1 VASTTS
7 TRKKAPRRK
16 RNPRGEGER
25 LRASLIEA
33 AGELLLEHG
42 DADGLSIRAVT
53 ARAGV
58 SPTALYLQF
67 AGMEE
72 LLLAVSDEAF
82 EDLGGYMR
90 TALQSAGENPRA
102 RLQAIGEAYVRFAE
116 QRPGHYRI
124 LFATPGREGQLE
136 NLRAQ
141 DDGVGKEVFGLLLA
155 CTADCLPQGSD
166 PRPVALQLWTTL
178 HGYVS
183 LREVMPGFDWPDV
196 TEFVLECHAAHF
208 GAPPDR

>member
-1 VASTTS
+1 MATTVS
-7 TRKKAPRRK
+7 TRKRASKRK

-33 AGELLLEHG
+33 TGELLLERG

-90 TALQSAGENPRA
+90 AALEERGEDPRA

-124 LFATPGREGQLE
+124 LFATPGRDGRKELLGE
-136 NLRAQ
+136 E
-141 DDGVGKEVFGLLLA
+141 DKGVGKEVFGLLVA
-155 CTADCLPQGSD
+155 STADCLPEGSD
-166 PRPVALQLWTTL
+166 PMPVALQLWTAL

-183 LREVMPGFDWPDV
+183 LREVMPGFPWPDV
-196 TEFVLECHAAHF
+196 TDFVLGCHEAHF
-208 GAPPDR
+208 GAG

>member
-1 VASTTS
+1 MASTVS
-7 TRKKAPRRK
+7 MRKRASARK

-33 AGELLLEHG
+33 TGELLLEHG
-42 DADGLSIRAVT
+42 DADRLSIRAVT

-67 AGMEE
+67 AGMDE
-72 LLLAVSDEAF
+72 LLQAVSDEAF

-90 TALQSAGENPRA
+90 AALQDQGEDPRA
-102 RLQAIGEAYVRFAE
+102 RLQAIGEAYVSFAE

-124 LFATPGREGQLE
+124 LFATPGRDGRKELLGPE
-136 NLRAQ
+136 
-141 DDGVGKEVFGLLLA
+141 DKGVGKEVFDLLLA
-155 CTADCLPQGSD
+155 STADCLAEGTD
-166 PRPVALQLWTTL
+166 PMPVAIQLWTTL

-183 LREVMPGFDWPDV
+183 LREVMPGIPWPGV
-196 TEFVLECHAAHF
+196 TDFVLGCHAAHF
-208 GAPPDR
+208 GAA

>member
-1 VASTTS
+1 MASTASTS
-7 TRKKAPRRK
+7 KSVTPRK

-25 LRASLIEA
+25 LQASLIEA
-33 AGELLLEHG
+33 TGELLLEHG
-42 DADGLSIRAVT
+42 DADRLSIRAVT

-72 LLLAVSDEAF
+72 LLQAVSDEAF
-82 EDLGGYMR
+82 EDLGSYMR
-90 TALQSAGENPRA
+90 AALEEHGEDPRA

-124 LFATPGREGQLE
+124 LFATPGRDGRVEHLGPE
-136 NLRAQ
+136 
-141 DDGVGKEVFGLLLA
+141 DKGVGKEVFGLLLA
-155 CTADCLPQGSD
+155 CTADCLPDGSD
-166 PRPVALQLWTTL
+166 PMPVAQQLWTTL

-183 LREVMPGFDWPDV
+183 LREVMPGFPWQDV
-196 TEFVLECHAAHF
+196 TDFVLRLHTAHF
-208 GAPPDR
+208 GAN

>member
-1 VASTTS
+1 MASTTS
-7 TRKKAPRRK
+7 TPKKARGRK

-25 LRASLIEA
+25 LRESLIEA
-33 AGELLLEHG
+33 TGELLLEQG

-58 SPTALYLQF
+58 SPTALYLHF

-72 LLLAVSDEAF
+72 LLQAVSDEAF

-90 TALQSAGENPRA
+90 AALEDQGKDPRA

-124 LFATPGREGQLE
+124 LFATPGRDGRMELLGPKDE
-136 NLRAQ
+136 
-141 DDGVGKEVFGLLLA
+141 GVGKEVFGLLLA
-155 CTADCLPQGSD
+155 TTADCLPAGSD
-166 PRPVALQLWTTL
+166 PMPVALQLWTAL

-183 LREVMPGFDWPDV
+183 LREVMPGFPWPDV
-196 TEFVLECHAAHF
+196 TDFVLGCHEAHF
-208 GAPPDR
+208 GAG

>member
-1 VASTTS
+1 MATTVSTPEKAST
-7 TRKKAPRRK
+7 RK

-25 LRASLIEA
+25 LRASLIDA

-67 AGMEE
+67 SGMDD
-72 LLLAVSDEAF
+72 LLQAVSDEAF
-82 EDLGGYMR
+82 EDLAGYMR
-90 TALQSAGENPRA
+90 AALKGQGEDPRA

-124 LFATPGREGQLE
+124 LFATPGRDGRQEHLGPTDE
-136 NLRAQ
+136 
-141 DDGVGKEVFGLLLA
+141 GVGKEVFDLLLA
-155 CTADCLPQGSD
+155 STAGCLPEGSD
-166 PRPVALQLWTTL
+166 PMPVALQLWTTL

-183 LREVMPGFDWPDV
+183 LRDVMPGFPWPDV
-196 TEFVLECHAAHF
+196 TDFVVACHAAHF
-208 GAPPDR
+208 GAN

>member
-1 VASTTS
+1 MASTAP
-7 TRKKAPRRK
+7 TRKTASTRK

-25 LRASLIEA
+25 LGASLIEA
-33 AGELLLEHG
+33 TGELLLEQG
-42 DADGLSIRAVT
+42 NADGLSIRAVT

-67 AGMEE
+67 EGMEE
-72 LLLAVSDEAF
+72 LLQAVSDEAF

-90 TALQSAGENPRA
+90 AALEGQEENPRA

-124 LFATPGREGQLE
+124 LFATPGRDGRVEHLGPK
-136 NLRAQ
+136 
-141 DDGVGKEVFGLLLA
+141 DKGVGKEVFGLLLA
-155 CTADCLPQGSD
+155 STADCLPEGSD
-166 PRPVALQLWTTL
+166 PMPVALQLWTTL

-183 LREVMPGFDWPDV
+183 LREVLPGFPWPDV
-196 TEFVLECHAAHF
+196 TDFVRQLQTAHF
-208 GAPPDR
+208 GAD

>member
-1 VASTTS
+1 MASTAS
-7 TRKKAPRRK
+7 TRKSVTPRK

-25 LRASLIEA
+25 LQASLIEA
-33 AGELLLEHG
+33 TGELLLEHG
-42 DADGLSIRAVT
+42 DADRLSIRAVT

-67 AGMEE
+67 AGMDE
-72 LLLAVSDEAF
+72 LLQAVSDEAF

-90 TALQSAGENPRA
+90 AALEEQAEDPRA

-124 LFATPGREGQLE
+124 LFATPGRDGRVEHLGPE
-136 NLRAQ
+136 
-141 DDGVGKEVFGLLLA
+141 DKGVGKEVFGLLLA
-155 CTADCLPQGSD
+155 CTADCLPEGSD
-166 PRPVALQLWTTL
+166 PMPVALQLWTTL

-183 LREVMPGFDWPDV
+183 LREVMPGFPWPDV
-196 TEFVLECHAAHF
+196 RDFVLRLHTAHF
-208 GAPPDR
+208 GANPA

>member
-1 VASTTS
+1 MASTVSSRKRAS
-7 TRKKAPRRK
+7 TRK

-33 AGELLLEHG
+33 TGELLLEHG

-72 LLLAVSDEAF
+72 LLQAVSDEAF
-82 EDLGGYMR
+82 EDLGSYMR
-90 TALQSAGENPRA
+90 AALESAGDDPRA

-116 QRPGHYRI
+116 QHPGHYRI
-124 LFATPGREGQLE
+124 LFATRGREGRLE

-141 DDGVGKEVFGLLLA
+141 DDGVGKEVFELLLA
-155 CTADCLPQGSD
+155 CTADCLPEGSD

-183 LREVMPGFDWPDV
+183 LREVMPGFEWPDV
-196 TEFVLECHAAHF
+196 TDFVLQCHAAHF
-208 GAPPDR
+208 GAPADS

>member
-1 VASTTS
+1 MASTAS
-7 TRKKAPRRK
+7 TRRKASTRK

-33 AGELLLEHG
+33 TGELLLERG
-42 DADGLSIRAVT
+42 DADRLSIRAVT

-67 AGMEE
+67 AGMDE
-72 LLLAVSDEAF
+72 LLQAVSDEAF

-90 TALQSAGENPRA
+90 SALGAQGEDPRA
-102 RLQAIGEAYVRFAE
+102 RLQAIGEAYVRFGE

-124 LFATPGREGQLE
+124 LFATPGRDGRKELLGE
-136 NLRAQ
+136 E
-141 DDGVGKEVFGLLLA
+141 DKGVGKEVFDLLLA
-155 CTADCLPQGSD
+155 STADCLPQGSD
-166 PRPVALQLWTTL
+166 PMPVALQLWTTL

-183 LREVMPGFDWPDV
+183 LREVMPGFAWPDV
-196 TEFVLECHAAHF
+196 ADFQRQLHAAHF
-208 GAPPDR
+208 DA

>member
-1 VASTTS
+1 MATTESARKRAST
-7 TRKKAPRRK
+7 RK

-33 AGELLLEHG
+33 TGELLLEQG

-72 LLLAVSDEAF
+72 LLQAVSDEAF

-90 TALQSAGENPRA
+90 AALESAGEDPRA

-124 LFATPGREGQLE
+124 LFATPGRDGRVELLGPKDE
-136 NLRAQ
+136 
-141 DDGVGKEVFGLLLA
+141 GVGKEVFGLLLA
-155 CTADCLPQGSD
+155 STGDCLPEGSD
-166 PRPVALQLWTTL
+166 PMPVALQLWTTL
-178 HGYVS
+178 HGYVQ
-183 LREVMPGFDWPDV
+183 LREVMPGFPWPDV
-196 TEFVLECHAAHF
+196 TDFVLSCHEAHF
-208 GAPPDR
+208 GPG

>member
-1 VASTTS
+1 MASTVS
-7 TRKKAPRRK
+7 NSKKASARK

-33 AGELLLEHG
+33 AGELLLEYG

-58 SPTALYLQF
+58 SPTALYLHF
-67 AGMEE
+67 EGMDE
-72 LLLAVSDEAF
+72 LLQAVSDEAF
-82 EDLGGYMR
+82 EDLGSYMR
-90 TALQSAGENPRA
+90 AALENEGEDPRA

-124 LFATPGREGQLE
+124 LFATPGRAGRKELLGAL
-136 NLRAQ
+136 

-155 CTADCLPQGSD
+155 STADCLPEGSD
-166 PRPVALQLWTTL
+166 PMPVALQLWTTL

-183 LREVMPGFDWPDV
+183 LREVLPGFPWPDAAD
-196 TEFVLECHAAHF
+196 FVRQLHAALL
-208 GAPPDR
+208 GAA

>member
-1 VASTTS
+1 MASTVSNRKRAS
-7 TRKKAPRRK
+7 TRK

-72 LLLAVSDEAF
+72 LLQAVSDEAF
-82 EDLGGYMR
+82 EDLGSYMR
-90 TALQSAGENPRA
+90 AALESQGEDPRA
-102 RLQAIGEAYVRFAE
+102 RMQAIGEAYVRFAE

-124 LFATPGREGQLE
+124 LFATPGHNGQLE
-136 NLRAQ
+136 NLRAK
-141 DDGVGKEVFGLLLA
+141 DEGVGKEVFGLLLA
-155 CTADCLPQGSD
+155 CTADCLPEGSD

-183 LREVMPGFDWPDV
+183 LREVMPGFDWPDAAD
-196 TEFVLECHAAHF
+196 FVRQLHVAHF
-208 GAPPDR
+208 GAA

>member
-1 VASTTS
+1 MATTVS
-7 TRKKAPRRK
+7 TRKASTRR

-33 AGELLLEHG
+33 TGELLLEHG
-42 DADGLSIRAVT
+42 DADRLSIRAVT

-58 SPTALYLQF
+58 SPTALYLHF

-72 LLLAVSDEAF
+72 LLQAVSDEAF

-90 TALQSAGENPRA
+90 AALEPQGEDPRA
-102 RLQAIGEAYVRFAE
+102 RLQAIAEAYVRFAE

-124 LFATPGREGQLE
+124 LFATPGRTGRKELLGAE
-136 NLRAQ
+136 
-141 DDGVGKEVFGLLLA
+141 DKGVGKEVFGLLLA
-155 CTADCLPQGSD
+155 STADCLPTSSD
-166 PRPVALQLWTTL
+166 PMPVALQLWTTL

-183 LREVMPGFDWPDV
+183 LREVMPGFPWPGV
-196 TEFVLECHAAHF
+196 TDFVLSCHAAHF
-208 GAPPDR
+208 GAP

>member
-1 VASTTS
+1 MASTAS
-7 TRKKAPRRK
+7 TRKRTTTRK

-33 AGELLLEHG
+33 TGELLLEHG

-53 ARAGV
+53 AHAGV

-72 LLLAVSDEAF
+72 LLQAVSDEAF
-82 EDLGGYMR
+82 ENLGGYMR
-90 TALQSAGENPRA
+90 AALESAGEDPRV

-124 LFATPGREGQLE
+124 LFATPGREGRLE

-155 CTADCLPQGSD
+155 STADCLPEGSD
-166 PRPVALQLWTTL
+166 PRPIALQLWTTL

-196 TEFVLECHAAHF
+196 TEFVLQCHAAHF
-208 GAPPDR
+208 GPRADS

>member
-1 VASTTS
+1 MASPAS
-7 TRKKAPRRK
+7 TRKRVSTRK

-33 AGELLLEHG
+33 TGELLLEHG
-42 DADGLSIRAVT
+42 DADRLSIRAVT

-67 AGMEE
+67 AGMDE
-72 LLLAVSDEAF
+72 LLQAVSDEAF

-90 TALQSAGENPRA
+90 AALEEQREDPRA

-116 QRPGHYRI
+116 QHPGHYRI
-124 LFATPGREGQLE
+124 LFATPGRDGRKELLGAE
-136 NLRAQ
+136 
-141 DDGVGKEVFGLLLA
+141 DKGVGKEVFGLLLA
-155 CTADCLPQGSD
+155 STADCLPEGSD
-166 PRPVALQLWTTL
+166 PMPVALQLWTTL

-183 LREVMPGFDWPDV
+183 LREVMPGFPWPGV
-196 TEFVLECHAAHF
+196 TDFVVSCHAAHF
-208 GAPPDR
+208 GAS

>member
-1 VASTTS
+1 MASSVSGRLTAST
-7 TRKKAPRRK
+7 RK

-33 AGELLLEHG
+33 TGELLLEQG
-42 DADGLSIRAVT
+42 NADGLSIRAVT

-67 AGMEE
+67 EGMDE
-72 LLLAVSDEAF
+72 LLQAVSDEAF

-90 TALQSAGENPRA
+90 AALESAGEAPRA

-124 LFATPGREGQLE
+124 LFATPGRDRRMELLGPE
-136 NLRAQ
+136 
-141 DDGVGKEVFGLLLA
+141 DKGVGKEVFGLLLA
-155 CTADCLPQGSD
+155 STADCLPEGSD
-166 PRPVALQLWTTL
+166 PMPVALQLWTTL

-183 LREVMPGFDWPDV
+183 LREVMPGFPWPVV
-196 TEFVLECHAAHF
+196 TDFVLACHAAHF
-208 GAPPDR
+208 GAG

>member
-1 VASTTS
+1 MASTAS
-7 TRKKAPRRK
+7 VRKSASGRK

-33 AGELLLEHG
+33 TGELLLEPG

-67 AGMEE
+67 EGMDQ
-72 LLLAVSDEAF
+72 LLQAVSDEAF

-90 TALQSAGENPRA
+90 AALEAQGEDPRE

-124 LFATPGREGQLE
+124 LFATPGRDGRVEHLGPE
-136 NLRAQ
+136 
-141 DDGVGKEVFGLLLA
+141 DKGVGKEVFGLLLA

-166 PRPVALQLWTTL
+166 PMPVALQLWTTL

-183 LREVMPGFDWPDV
+183 LREVMPGFPWPDA
-196 TEFVLECHAAHF
+196 TDFVLRLNTARF
-208 GAPPDR
+208 GAN

>member
-1 VASTTS
+1 MASTVS
-7 TRKKAPRRK
+7 TRKRASTRK

-33 AGELLLEHG
+33 TGELLLEHG
-42 DADGLSIRAVT
+42 NADGLSIRAVT

-72 LLLAVSDEAF
+72 LLQAVSDEAF

-90 TALQSAGENPRA
+90 AALERQGENPRA

-116 QRPGHYRI
+116 QHPGHYRI
-124 LFATPGREGQLE
+124 LFATPGRDGRMELLGP
-136 NLRAQ
+136 
-141 DDGVGKEVFGLLLA
+141 DDKGVGKEVFDLLLA
-155 CTADCLPQGSD
+155 STAGCLPEGTD
-166 PRPVALQLWTTL
+166 PMPVALQLWTTL

-183 LREVMPGFDWPDV
+183 LREVMPGFPWPDV
-196 TEFVLECHAAHF
+196 TDFVRQLHTAHF
-208 GAPPDR
+208 GAD